1 MKPLGSHN
9 GVVEPL
15 LPLAATQQPSA
26 PVWADRLKK
35 QPALL
40 AQAKLCRE
48 SSLNRLHSRT
58 DTLWQLFVHWE
69 TTESNNLAREQKT
82 EPAYTSLVKVISTY
96 QALSILQRSSLLHCG
111 SF

>member
-40 AQAKLCRE
+40 TKPNFHRE
-48 SSLNRLHSRT
+48 KSLNELHLRIHT
-58 DTLWQLFVHWE
+58 VWQLFVHWE

-96 QALSILQRSSLLHCG
+96 QALSTLQRSSLLHCG